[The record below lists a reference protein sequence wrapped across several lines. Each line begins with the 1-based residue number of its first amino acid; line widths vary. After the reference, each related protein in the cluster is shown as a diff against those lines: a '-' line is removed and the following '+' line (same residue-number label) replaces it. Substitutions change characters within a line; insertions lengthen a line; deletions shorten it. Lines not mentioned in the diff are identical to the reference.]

1 MKKSDKL
8 YFYYQ
13 PWTRD
18 EIIGDIRR
26 LRDWIDYLPCE
37 EAGTPGLIE
46 CSTVHPCRLCY
57 IRDRALNGMSR
68 GDD

>member
-37 EAGTPGLIE
+37 EAGTPGLMN
-46 CSTVHPCRLCY
+46 VVPY
-57 IRDRALNGMSR
+57 IPAACATSGTAL
-68 GDD
+68 

>member
-1 MKKSDKL
+1 MTDKL
-8 YFYYQ
+8 HRHYAD
-13 PWTRD
+13 WSHND
-18 EIIGDIRR
+18 LVEDIRR
-26 LRDWIDYLPCE
+26 LKDWIDYLPCE
-37 EAGTPGLIE
+37 EADTPGLIE